1 MRILMITTQ
10 IEIKKVLIVFDDMIK
25 DIITNRR
32 FQAIIKELFIR
43 CRKLNISHIFI
54 TQAYF
59 SVQKDVR
66 LNLTHYF
73 IMKINSRIEL
83 KNIATD
89 HSADIE
95 FTENAQKN
103 VLVF

>member
-1 MRILMITTQ
+1 MITTQ